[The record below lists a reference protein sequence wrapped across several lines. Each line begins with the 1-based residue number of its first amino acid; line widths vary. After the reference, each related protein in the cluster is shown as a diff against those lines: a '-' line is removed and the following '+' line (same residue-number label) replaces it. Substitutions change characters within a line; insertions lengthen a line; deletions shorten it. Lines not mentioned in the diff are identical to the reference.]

1 MSKSSGPDHPGDLRA
16 ACLRAARELLEED
29 GGAGLSLRAAA
40 RRAGVSPTAPYR
52 HFANREE
59 LVSAIAAQGYRE
71 LAERLAEAHPAPL
84 APADLATVAMAYVQ
98 FALDHPALFRMMF
111 SEPCDP
117 GNDERAA
124 ATAVLSAYVDNLV
137 RGAFPD
143 AGGDLGALATAV
155 WALVHG
161 LAFLHLDGRFDASTR
176 EGIADRV
183 RAAVHAV
190 SGIAA
195 QKSEGR

>member
-1 MSKSSGPDHPGDLRA
+1 
-16 ACLRAARELLEED
+16 
-29 GGAGLSLRAAA
+29 
-40 RRAGVSPTAPYR
+40 
-52 HFANREE
+52 
-59 LVSAIAAQGYRE
+59 
-71 LAERLAEAHPAPL
+71 
-84 APADLATVAMAYVQ
+84 
-98 FALDHPALFRMMF
+98 
-111 SEPCDP
+111 
-117 GNDERAA
+117 
-124 ATAVLSAYVDNLV
+124 
-137 RGAFPD
+137 
-143 AGGDLGALATAV
+143 LATAV